1 LFGSEVDIDLNG
13 GLDYKDKDLSQF
25 DIVIAAIHSGFKQ
38 TKDQLTM
45 RIVKA
50 CKNKYVN
57 IIAHPTGKLWPTRE
71 PYDIDLKEIFKVA
84 RETNTALEISAQP
97 YRLDLCDVSARLAKE
112 SKVRLAISTDS
123 HDVRS
128 MSYMKFGV
136 GLAKRAWIESRDVL
150 NSLRTDA
157 LLKAIRK

>member
-1 LFGSEVDIDLNG
+1 MDIDLNG